1 MYALHLVGPFDLGD
15 ETAYSIPTHITLV
28 PPYELERVIRHEG
41 KEPPERESL
50 IRMLRAWENGEHRPD
65 DLNRQRLAEVLG
77 PILDEDVKII
87 QPDLT
92 AASAPPSSPGAQD
105 LRVRSLDR

>member
-1 MYALHLVGPFDLGD
+1 MVGREFPAYAIALRRARAERRWSRPRL
-15 ETAYSIPTHITLV
+15 A
-28 PPYELERVIRHEG
+28 YELERVIRHEG
-41 KEPPERESL
+41 KKPPERDSL

-87 QPDLT
+87 G
-92 AASAPPSSPGAQD
+92 SSPASVGLEVASIP
-105 LRVRSLDR
+105 VSPT